1 MKTKYLLALCLIPI
15 LIIADP
21 SDCDSNL
28 FTKLID
34 VSNQSKI
41 TTSDFLTCELIV
53 DTLDKYDCMYY
64 EKDEALITSLTFL
77 FGKICYE
84 VNTDSSIKAF
94 LDYHI
99 KHIGF
104 AEEQISFSFENLFTL
119 RPKLILDEILKTDTV
134 SQNDLLGS
142 LAWGFINNRAY
153 GVEDPYADNPFKTL
167 TASNNHPNPII
178 NRNNYKEIFYQT
190 HPETKNLYSEYRNQ
204 YDYIFSK
211 IAEYFDW
218 RDKMWNERKTNCNS
232 FFFYT
237 KFNY

>member
-15 LIIADP
+15 LIIADR
-21 SDCDSNL
+21 SDCDTKNL

-104 AEEQISFSFENLFTL
+104 AEKEQISFLLKNLFPS
-119 RPKLILDEILKTDTV
+119 R
-134 SQNDLLGS
+134 
-142 LAWGFINNRAY
+142 
-153 GVEDPYADNPFKTL
+153 
-167 TASNNHPNPII
+167 
-178 NRNNYKEIFYQT
+178 RNLHLMK
-190 HPETKNLYSEYRNQ
+190 S
-204 YDYIFSK
+204 
-211 IAEYFDW
+211 
-218 RDKMWNERKTNCNS
+218 
-232 FFFYT
+232 
-237 KFNY
+237 